1 MVAGPAMKGWMAMAR
16 RALHDGTYWA
26 EHVARQQASGLSV
39 REYCQQASLQ
49 AHHFYYW
56 RKRITSSESA
66 SSQRRPASA
75 KPDCQSTVTSQAT
88 GAISPTTSNM
98 SADLSQTVV
107 VRLGDCAAVHVPAQM
122 LDTIEAILKMAMRIS
137 EPAIEA
143 SSFRS
148 IIVRT

>member
-1 MVAGPAMKGWMAMAR
+1 MKGWMMAR

-26 EHVARQQASGLSV
+26 EHVAKQQASGLSV

-56 RKRITSSESA
+56 RKRIAASESP
-66 SSQRRPASA
+66 SSQRRPAAAKQVLQSSA
-75 KPDCQSTVTSQAT
+75 TSQASVVMT
-88 GAISPTTSNM
+88 P
-98 SADLSQTVV
+98 SASSGTDPSRIVI

-137 EPAIEA
+137 EPVVEA

>member
-1 MVAGPAMKGWMAMAR
+1 MKGWMAMAR
-16 RALHDGTYWA
+16 RALYDGTFWA
-26 EHVARQQASGLSV
+26 EHVAKQQASGLSV

-49 AHHFYYW
+49 SHHFYYW
-56 RKRITSSESA
+56 RKRIAASELT

-75 KPDCQSTVTSQAT
+75 KQDLQSSATSQVSVAMT
-88 GAISPTTSNM
+88 PSTSN
-98 SADLSQTVV
+98 STDPTQVV
-107 VRLGDCAAVHVPAQM
+107 IVRLGECAAVHVPAQM

-137 EPAIEA
+137 EPAVEA